1 VRRSRL
7 PQGRYGCAHG
17 RVRGFAEKVAAGR
30 RHEQGPYAKD
40 RPDARKCALR
50 SLLEYVERGDVDPSL
65 IATHR
70 VSLDEALGA
79 YRLLKNKDQ
88 GCVRVVLRP

>member
-1 VRRSRL
+1 
-7 PQGRYGCAHG
+7 
-17 RVRGFAEKVAAGR
+17 
-30 RHEQGPYAKD
+30 
-40 RPDARKCALR
+40 
-50 SLLEYVERGDVDPSL
+50 LEYVERGDVDPSL